1 MKTKAPFRIRNDE
14 SFANLCLWPLE
25 ILFGQGIFMR
35 ATKSISFVTFDE
47 FRTIVLLASTGKQI
61 TLSTLNRKRRMDMAE
76 KTTAEMK
83 QTLGLTGLTMNAMA
97 LIAPGAFLWL
107 TFAIQAG
114 TGVTAPA
121 MWIGIIVALLLC
133 LATAVCYAEMAKLYP
148 GTGSSYYFAEQ
159 SFLNHDKAWPYARL
173 AKFIVGWGSHLY
185 YWIYP
190 GVMVAVIGIFCG
202 YIVGTLWPNVMSAS
216 NPGTAFMMLCA
227 IAAAFGIAYIAHRGV
242 TGSTAVSIAI
252 NVIQISALIVFSVM
266 ALGYRMN
273 HPPGSVAFQFDSQT
287 SASYSYEFA
296 TQKTVANGQTTDTI
310 VRNSDGV
317 PQPALDASGKPVP
330 YHVSYPDKDAS
341 GNFVSHPNAFSVIR
355 AHNWGW
361 AFVQATVAILILVG
375 FESVTALGGE
385 AKNAR
390 RDVPIAVIVSL
401 LVQGAFCYLFE
412 YFAANYLLNSGYP
425 MQSATGSAAPIGDM
439 MVLVGDA
446 LFGPG
451 RGRIFMLCEALTV
464 FLALIGTTLSCINT
478 GARVTYAMGRDQ
490 EVPEHFGI
498 LHSRNLSPHRAIWT
512 LATISA
518 VVGCVG
524 VLMAFGDAS
533 APADAAIQTLPHGF
547 WSSFG
552 YLTHDKMAA
561 LPNSLLTVTLASNFG
576 TFLLYGLSCV
586 TCLVAFHN
594 HPKFKVVRHL
604 FIPVFGVLANL
615 ACMGFYLVGP
625 FMGYGTKMEP
635 LLALGVA
642 LVWAIY
648 GGIYFVTSSKSKGR
662 TTMVESRAETA
673 ESAGR

>member
-1 MKTKAPFRIRNDE
+1 MH
-14 SFANLCLWPLE
+14 
-25 ILFGQGIFMR
+25 
-35 ATKSISFVTFDE
+35 
-47 FRTIVLLASTGKQI
+47 
-61 TLSTLNRKRRMDMAE
+61 MAE

-83 QTLGLTGLTMNAMA
+83 STLGLTGLTMNAMA

-107 TFAIQAG
+107 TFYIQAT
-114 TGVTAPA
+114 TGVTAPS

-133 LATAVCYAEMAKLYP
+133 LATAVCYAELAKLYP

-159 SFLNHDKAWPYARL
+159 SFLNHDQAWPYARL

-202 YIVGTLWPNVMSAS
+202 YVVGTLWPNALSAS
-216 NPGTAFMMLCA
+216 NPGPAFMMLCA
-227 IAAAFGIAYIAHRGV
+227 IAAAFGVAYIAHRGV
-242 TGSTAVSIAI
+242 IGSTAVNVAI
-252 NVIQISALIVFSVM
+252 NVIQISALVVFAVL
-266 ALGYRMN
+266 ALGYRAN
-273 HPPGSVAFQFDSQT
+273 HPPGSVGLQFDPQT

-296 TQKTVANGQTTDTI
+296 TQKTVTNGQTTETI

-317 PQPALDASGKPVP
+317 PQPKLDATGQPMP
-330 YHVSYPDKDAS
+330 YHLTYPYKDAS
-341 GNFVSHPNAFSVIR
+341 GNFLSHQNAFSVIR
-355 AHNWGW
+355 VHNWGW
-361 AFVQATVAILILVG
+361 IFVQTTVAILILVG

-385 AKNAR
+385 AKNPK

-412 YFAANYLLNSGYP
+412 YFAANYLLNSGYT
-425 MQSATGSAAPIGDM
+425 MQNAANSAAPIGDM
-439 MVLVGDA
+439 MVMVGDA

-451 RGRIFMLCEALTV
+451 RGRIFMLCEAITV
-464 FLALIGTTLSCINT
+464 FLALIGTTLSCMNT
-478 GARVTYAMGRDQ
+478 GARVTYAMGKDQ
-490 EVPEHFGI
+490 EVPEHFGL
-498 LHSRNLSPHRAIWT
+498 LHSKNLSPHRAVWT
-512 LATISA
+512 LAAISA
-518 VVGCVG
+518 VVGCLG
-524 VLMAFGDAS
+524 VIMAFGDAG
-533 APADAAIQTLPHGF
+533 APSDAAIQALPHGF

-552 YLTHDKMAA
+552 YSTHDKMAA

-586 TCLVAFHN
+586 ICLVAYYN

-604 FIPVFGVLANL
+604 MIPVFGLFANL

-642 LVWAIY
+642 LVWATY

-662 TTMVESRAETA
+662 TTLVEGRVETA
-673 ESAGR
+673 GSLGREW